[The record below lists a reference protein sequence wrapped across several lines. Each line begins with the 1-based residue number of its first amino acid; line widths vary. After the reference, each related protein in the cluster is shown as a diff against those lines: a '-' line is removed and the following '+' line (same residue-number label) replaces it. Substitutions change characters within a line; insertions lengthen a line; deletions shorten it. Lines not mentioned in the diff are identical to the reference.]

1 MPDLPDRPDR
11 PVPPAGVQVI
21 VRTPD
26 GRVLLQLR
34 DDKPEIPY
42 PNTWCIPGGM
52 REDGESAPD
61 CAVRELEEEMGLR
74 VTTAQLE
81 LVEARMRSYGHE
93 TTFAVE
99 LDVDPAAVVLTE
111 GQAVALF
118 TPEEIAGMSLGYED
132 DDVLA
137 AFFARD

>member
-1 MPDLPDRPDR
+1 MTSSSST
-11 PVPPAGVQVI
+11 PAGVQVI
-21 VRTPD
+21 VQAAD

-52 REDGESAPD
+52 REDGESPLD

-74 VTTAQLE
+74 VPPSRLR
-81 LVEARMRSYGHE
+81 LVEARTRSYGHE
-93 TTFAVE
+93 TTYAVE
-99 LDVDPAAVVLTE
+99 LDVDPATIDLTE

-118 TPEEIAGMSLGYED
+118 TAVEIAGMSLGYED

-137 AFFARD
+137 AFFARG

>member
-1 MPDLPDRPDR
+1 
-11 PVPPAGVQVI
+11 VSASSSSTPAGVQVI
-21 VRTPD
+21 VCDPD

-52 REDGESAPD
+52 REDGESALD

-74 VTTAQLE
+74 VPPSDLA
-81 LVEARMRSYGHE
+81 LVDERERRYGHE
-93 TTFAVE
+93 TTFTVE
-99 LDVDPAAVVLTE
+99 LDVDPAAIDLTE

-118 TPEEIAGMSLGYED
+118 SATEIARMSLGYED
-132 DDVLA
+132 DAVLA